1 VNRRRSNGGTAVSFF
16 AFQDVMLGVIGVV
29 ILITIMLLIQRATS
43 TFDDIAQPINDP
55 VTHQLK
61 ATSET
66 IVVVRE
72 TSPAIKADRSRK
84 TRAIQIEL
92 DESKFRVIELQR
104 AIRSMIDDRT
114 LSSDHSRIASLMVEA
129 SELQN
134 ELGQLERRNRV
145 TYLLSESEGL
155 RPLIVELAKNRGV
168 VSREYGSN
176 ASISITGESPT
187 AAASRILAFLTAE
200 LGKNE
205 YILLVVKPSGIPVW
219 AALTRLP
226 GLQGK
231 PIGLDLLPEHA
242 ATTDPFPGGNR

>member
-1 VNRRRSNGGTAVSFF
+1 MSFF

-29 ILITIMLLIQRATS
+29 ILVTILLLIQRATL
-43 TFDDIAQPINDP
+43 TFEEISQPISEP
-55 VTHQLK
+55 VTQELEVPP
-61 ATSET
+61 ET
-66 IVVVRE
+66 IVTVSE
-72 TSPAIKADRSRK
+72 TNPATMADRSRQ

-92 DESKFRVIELQR
+92 NESKSRIIELQSEV
-104 AIRSMIDDRT
+104 RSMVDART
-114 LSSDHSRIASLMVEA
+114 LSSEHSRIARLMDEA

-168 VSREYGSN
+168 VSREQGSN
-176 ASISITGESPT
+176 ASISITGDSPT
-187 AAASRILAFLTAE
+187 VAASRIFTFLTAE
-200 LGKNE
+200 LGENE

-219 AALTRLP
+219 AALTRIP
-226 GLQGK
+226 GLQGQ
-231 PIGLDLLPEHA
+231 PIGIDLLPEHA